1 MSNSA
6 KKTREGE
13 KTSSSENT
21 SPVKKSSSSFKRRST
36 TSSQNPKD
44 GKERNELK
52 FIRVAKRTEDLD
64 CHFRKTKTSIGDP
77 KEVKSALVESG
88 KTTSKTSNPEKL
100 LDSIIQSRCL
110 TKDRDRHPSGNL
122 KDYRDFQPQD
132 DYYDQKSTKDDR
144 GSKINRNDS
153 KVRKSVT
160 SNKERN
166 EEKLSARDKDPKNG
180 ANSKEEKAEDE
191 IDKPWIAYLRNLR
204 IPMMCQLH
212 RKITFT
218 ISENALKATPPQ
230 SKKRDRS
237 PVGAKRRNLNKNPN

>member
-1 MSNSA
+1 M
-6 KKTREGE
+6 
-13 KTSSSENT
+13 
-21 SPVKKSSSSFKRRST
+21 
-36 TSSQNPKD
+36 
-44 GKERNELK
+44 
-52 FIRVAKRTEDLD
+52 
-64 CHFRKTKTSIGDP
+64 
-77 KEVKSALVESG
+77 KSALVDSG
-88 KTTSKTSNPEKL
+88 KTTSKASNPEKL

-110 TKDRDRHPSGNL
+110 TKDRDRNPSGNL

-144 GSKINRNDS
+144 GHKMNRNDS
-153 KVRKSVT
+153 KVRKSIT

-166 EEKLSARDKDPKNG
+166 EEKLSARDKVGKI
-180 ANSKEEKAEDE
+180 EKTPRDE
-191 IDKPWIAYLRNLR
+191 KLDDDIDKPWIAYLRNLR

-237 PVGAKRRNLNKNPN
+237 PAAAKRRNLNKNPN